1 MALGRPISLT
11 PNVASKT
18 LNVIATAG
26 QTEFTPDGGYRVNQ
40 IGVYR
45 NGIRLAEGRDFT
57 ATDGVLVTLL
67 SAATVDDLIEFEI
80 FDSFNIADAVG
91 KNGDQTMSGK
101 LTAGGGFNIGIA
113 SAGLLI
119 NSGGAGI
126 SSMNFVGTGNTFQ
139 YNSDTNTVDI
149 SIAGGGGGGGIGTA
163 INYDDTTAS
172 PFTYIDKYGFVTADL
187 DLGADNAGVST
198 SYVVSVV
205 PDITVLSGVAVTVG
219 TGKTMVIDALKI
231 GDL

>member
-26 QTEFTPDGGYRVNQ
+26 QTEFTPAGGYRVNQ

-57 ATDGVLVTLL
+57 ATDGVIVTLL

-101 LTAGGGFNIGIA
+101 LTAGGGFNIGIT
-113 SAGLLI
+113 SAGTLI

-126 SSMNFVGTGNTFQ
+126 SSMNFVGAGNTFS
-139 YNSDTNTVDI
+139 YNSTTKTVDI
-149 SIAGGGGGGGIGTA
+149 SIAGGGGGGIGTE
-163 INYDDTTAS
+163 IKYESQTKT
-172 PFTYIDKYGFVTADL
+172 PFTYIDKYAFVTADL
-187 DLGADNAGVST
+187 DLNSTTAGATT
-198 SYVVSVV
+198 SYVVSVNPNV
-205 PDITVLSGVAVTVG
+205 TVNSGVAVTVG
-219 TGKTMVIDALKI
+219 TGKTMVIDVLKI